1 MEWEMP
7 MESNKFWEV
16 SMRPRSL
23 SFFYFFMTA
32 LLFGMLWTP
41 QLFAEDPSLDNLA
54 QQILLAL
61 KNQDGPALAKFVHPS
76 EGIRFTPYAW
86 DDLAKNIV
94 LKPKEVA
101 GVFKAKGKKLWGNFD
116 SGDPIQMTPAK
127 YIRRFV
133 WNTDYTAVKEKKW
146 EPLKGHLEQA
156 YHYLDPSAVETILQ
170 TYPDAQVVTYSYPG
184 ITGPQGGAMD
194 WSWLTLIFRAQE
206 SEWFLV
212 GIVHREWT
220 I

>member
-1 MEWEMP
+1 
-7 MESNKFWEV
+7 
-16 SMRPRSL
+16 MRPRFR
-23 SFFYFFMTA
+23 SFFYLFMVA
-32 LLFGMLWTP
+32 LPAVMA
-41 QLFAEDPSLDNLA
+41 FASPLRAQNPSNLENLA

-61 KNQDGPALAKFVHPS
+61 KNKDGPALARFVHPK
-76 EGIRFTPYAW
+76 EGLRFTPYAW

-101 GVFKAKGKKLWGNFD
+101 GVFQAKGKKLWGNFD
-116 SGDPIQMTPAK
+116 SGDPIKMSPKQ
-127 YIRRFV
+127 YIQRFV

-146 EPLKGHLEQA
+146 EPLKTHLEQA
-156 YHYLDPSAVETILQ
+156 YHYLDPSAAETILQ
-170 TYPDAQVVTYSYPG
+170 TYPDAQVVTYSFPG

-194 WSWLTLIFRAQE
+194 WSWLTLVFRPQG
-206 SEWFLV
+206 SDWFLV